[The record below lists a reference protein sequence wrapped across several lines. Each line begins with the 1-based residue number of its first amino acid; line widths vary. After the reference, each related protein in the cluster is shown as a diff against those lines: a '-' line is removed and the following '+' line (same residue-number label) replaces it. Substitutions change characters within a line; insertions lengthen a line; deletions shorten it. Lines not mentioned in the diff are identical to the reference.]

1 MGMRLNV
8 ARALLNKPELL
19 FLDEPTSGLDPLN
32 ARQIKDLLQRKRQE
46 GMTIFL
52 TTHNMTVA
60 DELCD
65 RVAFLIDGVIK
76 LVDAPEKLKIER
88 GKRLVEVE
96 YGMYDHPQRQLYPLD
111 GLGENSAFLDL
122 LRTEPIQ
129 TMHTQEP
136 TLEDIFISVTGRS
149 LV

>member
-1 MGMRLNV
+1 MRLNV

-19 FLDEPTSGLDPLN
+19 FLDEPTSGLDPVN

-65 RVAFLIDGVIK
+65 RVAFLID
-76 LVDAPEKLKIER
+76 EKLKIER

-96 YGMYDHPQRQLYPLD
+96 YGLYDHPQRQLFPLD
-111 GLGENSAFLDL
+111 GLAENSAFLAL
-122 LRTEPIQ
+122 LRSEPIQ
-129 TMHTQEP
+129 TIHTQEP